1 MARRSWIVMVVGAV
15 AVLLIAVPLVLFFS
29 GRRSSAAEHRER
41 CHHERCSVDGAAAR
55 VHDDAASAADDHRSH
70 GRADDGA
77 SPTHRRFAAAGGDW
91 TMDPSGT
98 IAGYRIQEE
107 LAGIGGAT
115 AVGRTSDV
123 VGSLH
128 LTGATIDRVGITVS
142 MTSLRSDEP
151 RRDNALRSR
160 GLETDD
166 FPEAM
171 FELTAPIDL
180 GALPEVGEI
189 VTATAIGNLTLHGVT
204 REVSV
209 LLEAQFTDRDT
220 IVVVG
225 GLEIALVD
233 YDIEAPVGFS
243 VLSIADVG
251 IFEFQLTFAA

>member
-1 MARRSWIVMVVGAV
+1 M
-15 AVLLIAVPLVLFFS
+15 
-29 GRRSSAAEHRER
+29 
-41 CHHERCSVDGAAAR
+41 
-55 VHDDAASAADDHRSH
+55 
-70 GRADDGA
+70 
-77 SPTHRRFAAAGGDW
+77 
-91 TMDPSGT
+91 
-98 IAGYRIQEE
+98 
-107 LAGIGGAT
+107 AGIGGAT